1 MAITL
6 AQILDAITSTLSAAT
21 TLSRAQSYDEMA
33 DGMNDLPA
41 LQVYPETNEQDISG
55 NADRTTFRAGIR
67 QTEITINA
75 DYYAR
80 KRSHLSE
87 DMAALVDGMDAMANV
102 FEQQDT
108 KPYFGLDGI
117 KAFHWSWRRV
127 TFVYGD
133 PQLSY
138 VGARFTITVR
148 VF

>member
-21 TLSRAQSYDEMA
+21 TLSRAQSYDEMT
-33 DGMNDLPA
+33 DGMNDLPT

-55 NADRTTFRAGIR
+55 NAD
-67 QTEITINA
+67 
-75 DYYAR
+75 YYAQQR
-80 KRSHLSE
+80 RHLGE
-87 DMAALVDGMDAMANV
+87 DMAALVNGMDDMANV
-102 FEQQDT
+102 IEQQDT